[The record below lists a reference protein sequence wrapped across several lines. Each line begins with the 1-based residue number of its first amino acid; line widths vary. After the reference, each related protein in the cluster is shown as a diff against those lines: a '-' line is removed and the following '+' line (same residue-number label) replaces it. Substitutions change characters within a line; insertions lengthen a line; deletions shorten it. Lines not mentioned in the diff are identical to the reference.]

1 MQAIVKYGSKQY
13 LVKEGDII
21 NVDLIEGV
29 NGDTVKLKDLL
40 LVVKDNDV
48 VLGNPDIKSAF
59 IEAEIIEN
67 FKDKKILVFK
77 KRRRKDYKKRIGH
90 RQPYTKVKINKL
102 IVE

>member
-1 MQAIVKYGSKQY
+1 MQAILKYGSKQY

-21 NVDLIEGV
+21 DIDLVKGKS
-29 NGDTVKLKDLL
+29 GDIIKLNSLL
-40 LVVKDNDV
+40 LITKDNDV
-48 VLGNPDIKSAF
+48 MLGNPELSSAY

-67 FKDKKILVFK
+67 IKDKKVLVFK
-77 KRRRKDYKKRIGH
+77 KRRRKDSKKRIGH